1 MQTHPFPPD
10 YFDRLKAALQIEMP
24 SLSPVETGYFVFSD
38 ITSNY
43 SYDLFDNRISVLLKD
58 GSVIDL
64 SEASGLFNLTILTE
78 PDVKYVLGYPKKLT
92 VEK

>member
-1 MQTHPFPPD
+1 
-10 YFDRLKAALQIEMP
+10 MP
-24 SLSPVETGYFVFSD
+24 SLSPGETGYFVFSD